1 MGLGNGCLY
10 IQDIGGI
17 VINMLKKLFKSR
29 SFNSG
34 WVMILRIRINGYVS
48 IVVMVRVNILCEGQV
63 YGLCENL

>member
-17 VINMLKKLFKSR
+17 VINMLKKSSKSR

-34 WVMILRIRINGYVS
+34 WVMTPRIRINGHVS
-48 IVVMVRVNILCEGQV
+48 IVVMVRVNIPCEGQV
-63 YGLCENL
+63 HGLCENL